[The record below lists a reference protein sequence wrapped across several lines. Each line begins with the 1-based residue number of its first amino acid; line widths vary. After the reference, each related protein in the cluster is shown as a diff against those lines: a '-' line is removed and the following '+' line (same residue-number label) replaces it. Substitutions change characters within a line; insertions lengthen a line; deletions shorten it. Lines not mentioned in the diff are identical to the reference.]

1 MTLESFQLGL
11 IETLWIDG
19 LLLGPFSRFSLF
31 MLQKLTL
38 THVFKIGAK
47 RTRRHI
53 LEELQLMLNILAFFV
68 ASTYDNKNISKMH
81 HIPVS
86 YIIHSYLKVKS
97 LQFTIDR

>member
-1 MTLESFQLGL
+1 MILESFQLGL

-19 LLLGPFSRFSLF
+19 LLFGPRFFLF